1 MTHPSQTRSVVILAA
16 GDGTRMRSATPK
28 VLHQLAGRPMLTR
41 IIDVAQ
47 HVSTAPI
54 CIVVAPHTL
63 ATTQSICG
71 NQHVYVA
78 QHERRGTGHALLQA
92 LPAVDADSGD
102 VIVLFGDTPL
112 IQPSTIRA
120 LLADKDAHNAALSI
134 LSFAVPA
141 PHQYGR
147 IVRDDADQVT
157 AIVESKNCTPAQAL
171 ISEANSGIM
180 VLSLAW
186 ARNALPRVTPNP
198 LTNEYYLTALVAMA
212 VAEFGVG
219 SVRALRATDPN
230 DAWGV
235 NDRSQLASAETMLL
249 ARTCTALMA
258 NGVTIPHPQQV
269 AIAPEV
275 RIGADTIVLPGSVVM
290 GQTVIGGDCIIGPH
304 TSIDD
309 STIGEGC
316 QVPHSVVKHSTIRA
330 NTRIAP
336 FSTLVGD
343 HRPEYHKKEEA

>member
-1 MTHPSQTRSVVILAA
+1 MTHPSPTRSVVILAA

-63 ATTQSICG
+63 TTIQSICG

-112 IQPSTIRA
+112 IKPSTISA

-134 LSFAVPA
+134 LSFGVPA

-147 IVRDDADQVT
+147 IVRDDADRVT
-157 AIVESKNCTPAQAL
+157 AIVESKNCTPEQAL

-186 ARNALPRVTPNP
+186 ARDALPRVTPNP
-198 LTNEYYLTALVAMA
+198 LTNEYYLTDLVAMA

-235 NDRSQLASAETMLL
+235 NDRLQLAAAEAILL
-249 ARTCTALMA
+249 DRTCQALMA
-258 NGVTIPHPQQV
+258 SGVTIPHPLQV
-269 AIAPEV
+269 SIAPEV
-275 RIGADTIVLPGSVVM
+275 VISADTVILPGCVLT
-290 GQTVIGGDCIIGPH
+290 GQTVIGAHCIIGPH

-309 STIGEGC
+309 SMIGAGC
-316 QVPHSVVKHSTIRA
+316 HVPHSFIKQSTIEP
-330 NTRIAP
+330 TSRITPYTA
-336 FSTLVGD
+336 LVGNA
-343 HRPEYHKKEEA
+343 RP